1 MKSVIEIKKI
11 AKDCI
16 AIEHQAIEKLKER
29 IDDNFVDI
37 IKLLLNTKG
46 RLIIAGIGKSANI
59 ANKMVATFNSTGQ
72 PSIFLHA
79 ADAIHGDL
87 GNIQSGDVVMCISKS
102 GNTPEIKALLPLIK
116 NMNTTLICMTGNL
129 DSYLAKESEFIL
141 DVSVNKEACPNNL
154 APTSSTTAQ
163 LVMGDALAM
172 ALLEARGFT
181 EEDFAFSH
189 PGGSLGK
196 KLLLRTETIMHKGVD
211 IPAVSANTM
220 LGDALLEISS
230 KTLGMTTIV
239 DDDYQL
245 LGIFTD
251 GDLRRTINQRSDIH
265 NLMIAEVMT
274 ESCKTISAHML
285 AAEALAIMEE
295 NKISELVV
303 VNDQR
308 RVTGVL
314 TLKDLL
320 KAGIA

>member
-11 AKDCI
+11 AKECI
-16 AIEHQAIEKLKER
+16 VIEHKAIEELQER

-87 GNIQSGDVVMCISKS
+87 GNIQNGDVVMCISKS

-116 NMNTTLICMTGNL
+116 NMNIPLIGMTGNL
-129 DSYLAKESEFIL
+129 DSYLAKESVFVL

-172 ALLEARGFT
+172 SLLACKNFT
-181 EEDFAFSH
+181 DKDFARFH
-189 PGGSLGK
+189 PGGTLGK
-196 KLLLRTETIMHKGVD
+196 RLSLKLSDLLDENKKPQVK
-211 IPAVSANTM
+211 SN
-220 LGDALLEISS
+220 ALIKNVILEISI
-230 KTLGMTTIV
+230 KRLGATAVIEHNS
-239 DDDYQL
+239 L
-245 LGIFTD
+245 IGIITD
-251 GDLRRTINQRSDIH
+251 GDLRRMLEKGEDINNLSAIDIMSK
-265 NLMIAEVMT
+265 NPKTMDSSSLAYDGLKLME
-274 ESCKTISAHML
+274 KNNISQ
-285 AAEALAIMEE
+285 I
-295 NKISELVV
+295 I
-303 VNDQR
+303 
-308 RVTGVL
+308 VL
-314 TLKDLL
+314 EKG
-320 KAGIA
+320 KYAGIVHIHEIIKEGVV